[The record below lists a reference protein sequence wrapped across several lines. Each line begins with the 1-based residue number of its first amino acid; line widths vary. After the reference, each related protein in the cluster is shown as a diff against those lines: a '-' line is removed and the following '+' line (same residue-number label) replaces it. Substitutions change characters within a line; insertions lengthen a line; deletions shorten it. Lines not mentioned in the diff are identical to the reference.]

1 MPPEEVG
8 PIGIIAGN
16 GSFPIEVAEA
26 LTARGH
32 RVFVVGLRG
41 FAERSIKAYD
51 HVYADMLD
59 PQRIIESLRGA
70 GVKRVVLA
78 GSVRRPGPLAAL
90 SIYSYL
96 KNRAE
101 LKRILAGGDDHL
113 LRGVIKLFEES
124 GFSVSGVEMI
134 APDILAGEGL
144 IGASLCPELCIP
156 DIELGVEFLK
166 SIGRYD
172 IGQGVVVADGRIIA
186 VEGPEGTDAMLY
198 RIKDMRKQGRIR
210 LERDQP
216 ILVKVSKPHQ
226 DRRADLPAI
235 GPMTVSSAK
244 SAGLVGI
251 AVAKGDVILVEKR
264 KLIRDADTAGIFLI
278 GIRN

>member
-1 MPPEEVG
+1 MPREEVD
-8 PIGIIAGN
+8 PIGIIAGS

-26 LTARGH
+26 LTARCQ
-32 RVFVVGLRG
+32 RVFIVGLRG
-41 FAERSIKAYD
+41 FAERSIKAFD

-59 PQRIIESLRGA
+59 PQKIIESLRA
-70 GVKRVVLA
+70 VGVKRIVLA
-78 GSVRRPGPLAAL
+78 GSVTRPGPLAVL

-96 KNRAE
+96 KNHAE

-124 GFSVSGVEMI
+124 GFSVCGVETV
-134 APDILAGEGL
+134 APEILAGEGS
-144 IGASLCPELCIP
+144 IGRLGCPESCIS

-186 VEGPEGTDAMLY
+186 VEGPEGTDAMLC
-198 RIKDMRKQGRIR
+198 RINDMRKRGRIR

-235 GPMTVSSAK
+235 GPKTVSSAK
-244 SAGLVGI
+244 IAGLVGI

-278 GIRN
+278 GIRH